1 MSMPARRPSHG
12 LGGIGLSRTNFW
24 GESMRKSTHQ
34 SLFGLA
40 RTVLVCSLTAF
51 AAANAQAQ
59 AYPSRPIKFVL
70 PYTPGGP
77 VDFTARALERR
88 MGELLGQPLV
98 MDYRPGAGT
107 AIGST
112 AVARS
117 APDGYT
123 IMLGTTSSHSMN
135 SAYNPKTPYDPVKDF
150 TAIGGILN
158 IPAAVVV
165 NTKVPANSIKELI
178 AYAKA
183 NPGKLVHGTAGLGNS
198 QHFMIELFKKVAGVD
213 MLNVPYQGQAGIT
226 QALMAG
232 DVQVMFETANSE
244 QSRDGR
250 VRTLAVTSL
259 RRSPFTPDLPAV
271 SETIPGFEVVVWHGL
286 FGPAN
291 LPKPIVD
298 RLNSALRATI
308 ATPDVINLFAGQRA
322 IPYSTTPE
330 EFARHVDEEY
340 KKWTR
345 VAIESGIRLRD

>member
-1 MSMPARRPSHG
+1 M
-12 LGGIGLSRTNFW
+12 
-24 GESMRKSTHQ
+24 
-34 SLFGLA
+34 
-40 RTVLVCSLTAF
+40 
-51 AAANAQAQ
+51 
-59 AYPSRPIKFVL
+59 L

-77 VDFTARALERR
+77 VDFAARALERG
-88 MGELLGQPLV
+88 MGELLGQTIV
-98 MDYRPGAGT
+98 MDYRQGAGT
-107 AIGST
+107 AIGAT

-123 IMLGTTSSHSMN
+123 IMLGTISSHSMN
-135 SAYNPKTPYDPVKDF
+135 PAYNPKVPYDPVKDF

-183 NPGKLVHGTAGLGNS
+183 NPGKLAYGAAGAGNS
-198 QHFMIELFKKVAGVD
+198 THFMVELFKKVAGID
-213 MLNVPYQGQAGIT
+213 MLHVSYQGQAGIT

-271 SETIPGFEVVVWHGL
+271 SETLPGFEFNLWFGL
-286 FGPAN
+286 FGPAHM
-291 LPKPIVD
+291 PKPIVD
-298 RLNSALRATI
+298 RLNSALRSTLATQ
-308 ATPDVINLFAGQRA
+308 VVVNLFAGQRA
-322 IPYSTTPE
+322 TPFITTSE

-340 KKWTR
+340 KKWTK
-345 VAIESGIRLRD
+345 VAIETGIRMRD

>member
-1 MSMPARRPSHG
+1 MKQFMNRSFRRWMG
-12 LGGIGLSRTNFW
+12 
-24 GESMRKSTHQ
+24 K
-34 SLFGLA
+34 A
-40 RTVLVCSLTAF
+40 LVCSLIAL

-59 AYPSRPIKFVL
+59 AYPSRPIKFVVTF
-70 PYTPGGP
+70 TPGGP
-77 VDFTARALERR
+77 ADFAARALERK
-88 MGELLGQPLV
+88 MTELLGQPLV

-123 IMLGTTSSHSMN
+123 IMLGTISSHSMTP
-135 SAYNPKTPYDPVKDF
+135 AYNPKTPYDPVKDF
-150 TAIGGILN
+150 TPIGGVWN

-165 NTKVPANSIKELI
+165 NSKVPANSIKELI

-183 NPGKLVHGTAGLGNS
+183 NPGKLAYGAAGGGS
-198 QHFMIELFKKVAGVD
+198 STHFMVELFKKMAGID
-213 MLNVPYQGQAGIT
+213 MLLVPYQGQAGIT

-232 DVQVMFETANSE
+232 DVQVTFETANSE
-244 QSRDGR
+244 QSHDGR
-250 VRTLAVTSL
+250 LRTLAVTSQ
-259 RRSPFTPDLPAV
+259 RRSPFAPDIPAIF
-271 SETIPGFEVVVWHGL
+271 ETVPGFEFVVWFGL

-291 LPKPIVD
+291 MPKPIVD

-308 ATPDVINLFAGQRA
+308 ATPEVINLFASQRA
-322 IPYSTTPE
+322 APYSTTAE

-345 VAIESGIRLRD
+345 VAIETGIRMRD

>member
-1 MSMPARRPSHG
+1 MKQFMNRSFRRWMG
-12 LGGIGLSRTNFW
+12 
-24 GESMRKSTHQ
+24 K
-34 SLFGLA
+34 A
-40 RTVLVCSLTAF
+40 LVCSLTAL

-77 VDFTARALERR
+77 VDFAARALERR

-107 AIGST
+107 AIGAA

-123 IMLGTTSSHSMN
+123 IMLGTISSHSMN
-135 SAYNPKTPYDPVKDF
+135 PAYNPKTPYDPVKDF

-165 NTKVPANSIKELI
+165 NTKVPANSIREFV

-183 NPGKLVHGTAGLGNS
+183 NPGKLAYGAAGAGSS
-198 QHFMIELFKKVAGVD
+198 QHFMGELFKKVAGID
-213 MLNVPYQGQAGIT
+213 MLLVPYQGQAGIT
-226 QALMAG
+226 QALIAG

-259 RRSPFTPDLPAV
+259 RRSPFTPDIPAV
-271 SETIPGFEVVVWHGL
+271 SETIPGFDFVVWFGL

-291 LPKPIVD
+291 MPKPIVD
-298 RLNSALRATI
+298 RINSALRTTLA
-308 ATPDVINLFAGQRA
+308 APEVVNLFAGQRA
-322 IPYSTTPE
+322 IPYSTTSE
-330 EFARHVDEEY
+330 EFTRHLDEEY
-340 KKWTR
+340 KKWTK
-345 VAIESGIRLRD
+345 VAIETGIRVRD